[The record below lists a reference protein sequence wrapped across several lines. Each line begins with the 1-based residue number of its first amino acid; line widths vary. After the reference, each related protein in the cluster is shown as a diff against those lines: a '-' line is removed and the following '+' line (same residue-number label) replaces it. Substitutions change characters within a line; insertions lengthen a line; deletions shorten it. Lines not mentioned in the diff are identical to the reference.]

1 MISNPS
7 IGTDKYFSR
16 RNGQPVN
23 FTREHFLLVLLVT
36 EVVSQTL
43 MSRIFALGAAFT
55 DPKTAGEPASGPILG
70 TYEDFVSKRSIAS
83 ILPVTSTSDL
93 HKSLLMKRDASDM

>member
-1 MISNPS
+1 M
-7 IGTDKYFSR
+7 
-16 RNGQPVN
+16 N

-55 DPKTAGEPASGPILG
+55 DSKTAGEPASGPILG
-70 TYEDFVSKRSIAS
+70 TYTDFVLKRSIAS
-83 ILPVTSTSDL
+83 ILPVTSTSYSDD
-93 HKSLLMKRDASDM
+93 SLLTKRGASFN